1 MTAPSYIKGVRRM
14 KKIIAAIIL
23 MSMLCSCSSVSNE
36 PAPSRALTVT
46 EEAAETAAAATTTEA
61 TTEAQTTATEIPPA
75 PDPTEPTEP
84 EVNDLLFES
93 DGLKLFY
100 QGVDQNF
107 VKIGTENYSTVA
119 PCAIYIYMNN
129 ISVNGENIVGEVGIM
144 NRMEEQSS
152 DTLYFNLPLEE
163 LQSRG
168 ITRINELSFDFWMQ
182 AGDWSLQTESFTVT
196 R

>member
-14 KKIIAAIIL
+14 KKMIAAITLL
-23 MSMLCSCSSVSNE
+23 MMLSSCSNVSNE
-36 PAPSRALTVT
+36 PDTSRAVTVT
-46 EEAAETAAAATTTEA
+46 EEAAATTEA
-61 TTEAQTTATEIPPA
+61 TTEPITAEQTTETEIPPA

-152 DTLYFNLPLEE
+152 DTLYFNLPLDE